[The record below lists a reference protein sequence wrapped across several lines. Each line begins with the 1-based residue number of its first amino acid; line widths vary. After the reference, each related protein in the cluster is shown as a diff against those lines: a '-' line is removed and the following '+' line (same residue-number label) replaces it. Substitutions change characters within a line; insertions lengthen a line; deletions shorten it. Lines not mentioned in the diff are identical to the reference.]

1 METNQSIHFSSSSS
15 ELSDNDTVT
24 NYESQFS
31 NHGKRKRKRSRSAG
45 ADKDCQLGHK
55 HSRHLSEEHKH
66 YHSHSHK
73 RKLKK
78 MKHKHHKSKHGHIDK
93 ECKHQHKHRT
103 EASDQDSNSDISDS
117 EKEKKIQKKSQSSS
131 ERKNLLDSNPDT
143 ETLDYNFDF
152 SKYKASLSRMFFRE
166 NFFSKIAIRGSQE
179 HDDFWNFVNKFV
191 EFQRKKAEKSK
202 DAKVQLGAE
211 SGQLN
216 LPKVFD
222 VSYKIN
228 ISFISKDF
236 DVFFKKNRLVDYQ
249 LEKELSRGRVLQFRS
264 IILHYLDFQQKQ
276 KFQKIYKICKD
287 QRELPIYQHK
297 ETIIQMLQ
305 KYQVIVVAG
314 DTGCGK
320 STQVPQYLLEAGYHK
335 IACTQP
341 RRIACISLAKR
352 VGYET
357 LNEYG
362 SEVAYQVRFE
372 KSKTQSTRILFLT
385 EGLLLRQM
393 KTDPLLEMYNI
404 IIIDEV
410 HERHVNTDFLL
421 GVLKCV
427 IKQRSDLK
435 LVLMSATINI
445 NLFSNYFNGAPV
457 LKVPGRL
464 YPIELEYCP
473 VKTDDSVDS
482 KRLDPRPYI
491 NIMQRIDH
499 KHPSTERGDLLIF
512 LSGMSE
518 IMAVVEAAKAY
529 AQKTKR
535 WIVLPLHSALSIEE
549 QDKVFDYAPDGV
561 RKCVVSTNIAETS
574 VTIDGVRF
582 IVDSG
587 KVKEMSFDPKFKMQK
602 LQEFWISR
610 ASSEQRKG
618 RAGRTGPGVCYRLY
632 DESDYNSFDEYS
644 TPELQRVPLD
654 SLILQMI
661 SMGLPDA
668 RKFPFIEPP
677 NMSSVEN
684 SIIFLKEQAALASDE
699 SLTPIGQMLSMLP
712 VDVVIGKML
721 IMGSIFNMIDPI
733 LSITAAMSVQSPF
746 TNRAY
751 TDHDALVARKPLE
764 SEHGDP
770 FTLLNA
776 FDEWIQVKAQG
787 QGTRKWCKRRGLEEQ
802 RFYEMTKLKRQFK
815 DLLKDHHLLDREEAT
830 ARYMSSDER
839 RAQHGE
845 RKKLNELRKEKMKD
859 NKRRKFLTLEDE
871 EFKVSDEEG
880 DINKGDDI
888 KDLEFRLSNDLNQL
902 QETSNKSRN
911 FTLRDINL
919 MKIILCSGLYPQVAI
934 PDECNT
940 YRRDTEQTFHTKS
953 KPFVLLH
960 PTSIF
965 ASHPDLLTPKYLEHK
980 KLSQSELK
988 GLFSSK
994 HELLAYVSLLETN
1007 NKPYLV
1013 NAMKVPAL
1021 QTVTLFSNSIDT
1033 NADCT
1038 RLIFDSWLEFK
1049 FKDALTAEKVIS
1061 SVIQLRSTWHS
1072 LLLVRLK
1079 DTFEGLEE
1087 DRRISTR
1094 ARQLERILASK
1105 LTEFLN
1111 ADFLYSIRRVL
1122 AAEMQRAY
1130 VGPGKVTDQGT
1141 AAMFDKILKVNS
1153 MGKEHPIK
1161 GGIQVTDYLTF
1172 NCLLDDASAS
1182 VWGEFT
1188 QGMQRFW
1195 KCPLC
1200 GQSMLVNVLERL
1212 QHEAVCSSEG
1222 GQGLEQLQVE
1232 DSEKISELNP
1242 LRKSYFCTECNK
1254 ELSLTT
1260 TEILK
1265 HKKTHLAT

>member
-1 METNQSIHFSSSSS
+1 
-15 ELSDNDTVT
+15 
-24 NYESQFS
+24 
-31 NHGKRKRKRSRSAG
+31 
-45 ADKDCQLGHK
+45 
-55 HSRHLSEEHKH
+55 
-66 YHSHSHK
+66 
-73 RKLKK
+73 

-131 ERKNLLDSNPDT
+131 ERKDLLDSNPDT

-320 STQVPQYLLEAGYHK
+320 STQVPQYLLEAGYQK

-410 HERHVNTDFLL
+410 SSLPDLL
-421 GVLKCV
+421 
-427 IKQRSDLK
+427 
-435 LVLMSATINI
+435 IN
-445 NLFSNYFNGAPV
+445 
-457 LKVPGRL
+457 VPGRL

-684 SIIFLKEQAALASDE
+684 SIIFLKEQAALALDE

-871 EFKVSDEEG
+871 AQQCLVPWARV
-880 DINKGDDI
+880 
-888 KDLEFRLSNDLNQL
+888 LVLYH
-902 QETSNKSRN
+902 
-911 FTLRDINL
+911 
-919 MKIILCSGLYPQVAI
+919 KIISYNNNTFVLTYLFLPSNFIFFLC
-934 PDECNT
+934 
-940 YRRDTEQTFHTKS
+940 QTKQS

-1122 AAEMQRAY
+1122 AAEMHRAY

-1172 NCLLDDASAS
+1172 NCL
-1182 VWGEFT
+1182 
-1188 QGMQRFW
+1188 
-1195 KCPLC
+1195 
-1200 GQSMLVNVLERL
+1200 
-1212 QHEAVCSSEG
+1212 
-1222 GQGLEQLQVE
+1222 GLEQLQVE